1 MTMEEGKSINHKI
14 LKYNHYLEDSA
25 WHFDVDDYD
34 CDVCLGWDKLDYC
47 CSSGYQHLELK

>member
-47 CSSGYQHLELK
+47 CSSGYQRLELK